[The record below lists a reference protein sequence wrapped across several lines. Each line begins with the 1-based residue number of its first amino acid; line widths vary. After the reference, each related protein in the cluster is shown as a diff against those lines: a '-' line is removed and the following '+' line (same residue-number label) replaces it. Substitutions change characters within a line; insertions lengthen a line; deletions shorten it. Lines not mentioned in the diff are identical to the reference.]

1 LLNTKR
7 VCRLI
12 LLAGL
17 CALGAPTPGQ
27 AQIYSWRD
35 ANGNFVLSDR
45 PLNADALT
53 FAVPHTRSIR
63 STRPAIARFE
73 NRYDDLITYHA
84 SVNGVRP
91 ELVRAVIQ
99 TESAFNPRARSPKGA
114 MGLMQLMP
122 DTAAQFG
129 VRNAYDPAENIRA
142 GVAYLRQLL
151 TGYQENEELAL
162 AAYNAGPAAVERY
175 GNRIPPYPETRDYVN
190 KVRTSPGVPA
200 ASGPVIFKSIDILDV
215 PDANGSAIFRSI
227 DIIDG
232 RPPYRAT
239 RDDVNKVRTS
249 TSVPDATGSDAS
261 VPDAR
266 VPHAS
271 VPNANGSAIFR
282 SIDIIDG
289 RPIRRY
295 SDRPPTDGSYE
306 VIE

>member
-1 LLNTKR
+1 
-7 VCRLI
+7 V
-12 LLAGL
+12 
-17 CALGAPTPGQ
+17 
-27 AQIYSWRD
+27 
-35 ANGNFVLSDR
+35 
-45 PLNADALT
+45 
-53 FAVPHTRSIR
+53 RS
-63 STRPAIARFE
+63 
-73 NRYDDLITYHA
+73 
-84 SVNGVRP
+84 

-99 TESAFNPRARSPKGA
+99 TESAFNPRARSSKGA

-129 VRNAYDPAENIRA
+129 VTNPYNPAESIGA

-151 TGYQENEELAL
+151 TRYQGDEELAL

-175 GNRIPPYPETRDYVN
+175 GNRIPPYPETRDYVK
-190 KVRTSPGVPA
+190 KVRTSPGVPG

-215 PDANGSAIFRSI
+215 PDATGSAIFRSI

-232 RPPYRAT
+232 RPPYRET
-239 RDDVNKVRTS
+239 RDDVNKVRAIP
-249 TSVPDATGSDAS
+249 SVPDASGSDAS

-282 SIDIIDG
+282 STEIIDG
-289 RPIRRY
+289 RPVPRY
-295 SDRPPTDGSYE
+295 SDRPPTDGLYE

>member
-1 LLNTKR
+1 MLNTKH

-27 AQIYSWRD
+27 AQI
-35 ANGNFVLSDR
+35 
-45 PLNADALT
+45 
-53 FAVPHTRSIR
+53 
-63 STRPAIARFE
+63 FE
-73 NRYDDLITYHA
+73 NRYNDLITFHA
-84 SVNGVRP
+84 SANGVRP

-175 GNRIPPYPETRDYVN
+175 GNRIPPYRETRDYVK
-190 KVRTSPGVPA
+190 KVRTSPGVPG
-200 ASGPVIFKSIDILDV
+200 ASAPVIFKSIDILDG

-227 DIIDG
+227 DMING
-232 RPPYRAT
+232 RPPYRET

-249 TSVPDATGSDAS
+249 PGVPEASGSV
-261 VPDAR
+261 
-266 VPHAS
+266 

-289 RPIRRY
+289 RPVPRY
-295 SDRPPTDGSYE
+295 SDSPPTAGPCA
-306 VIE
+306 VIRATR

>member
-1 LLNTKR
+1 MLNTKR

-27 AQIYSWRD
+27 AQIHSWRD

-45 PLNADALT
+45 PPNADALT

-63 STRPAIARFE
+63 STRPAIASFE

-175 GNRIPPYPETRDYVN
+175 GNRIPPYPETRDYVK
-190 KVRTSPGVPA
+190 KVRTSPGVPG

-232 RPPYRAT
+232 RP
-239 RDDVNKVRTS
+239 
-249 TSVPDATGSDAS
+249 VP
-261 VPDAR
+261 
-266 VPHAS
+266 
-271 VPNANGSAIFR
+271 
-282 SIDIIDG
+282 
-289 RPIRRY
+289 RY

>member
-1 LLNTKR
+1 MLNTKH

-17 CALGAPTPGQ
+17 CALVAPTPGQ

-45 PLNADALT
+45 PPNADAPT
-53 FAVPHTRSIR
+53 VAVPHTRSIR
-63 STRPAIARFE
+63 STRPAIASFE

-84 SVNGVRP
+84 FANGVRP

-175 GNRIPPYPETRDYVN
+175 GNRIPPYPETRDYVS
-190 KVRTSPGVPA
+190 KVRTCTSFRGA
-200 ASGPVIFKSIDILDV
+200 KGSVIFK
-215 PDANGSAIFRSI
+215 
-227 DIIDG
+227 
-232 RPPYRAT
+232 
-239 RDDVNKVRTS
+239 
-249 TSVPDATGSDAS
+249 
-261 VPDAR
+261 
-266 VPHAS
+266 
-271 VPNANGSAIFR
+271 

-289 RPIRRY
+289 RPIPRY
-295 SDRPPTDGSYE
+295 SDSPPTAGPCA
-306 VIE
+306 VIRATR